1 MSISEN
7 VPLMISLPKPC
18 RDKLRKIAAE
28 KNLSNPDEVMSA
40 ARLVREIVVRH
51 LDSISQED
59 HNHENRPL

>member
-18 RDKLRKIAAE
+18 RDKLRIIAAE
-28 KNLSNPDEVMSA
+28 KNLSNLDEVMSA

-51 LDSISQED
+51 LDSLSEED
-59 HNHENRPL
+59 HIHENGQL